1 MLRHV
6 AASVFLMTACGVAP
20 WPGAAAGEVL
30 SGAITPQNWQHHPRI
45 LEVRKLYDNIQSKL
59 ATKELKYQ
67 KKDYTVLPRSC
78 RGTYPLEYLALA
90 ADADGRIRMYTRA
103 HRISHDDLLTTRYYY
118 DDKGRPRFSYVTNE
132 SDEFSTIEYRIYL
145 DDQGNMFWD
154 VRSEAKK
161 MRFGEA
167 SEDLP
172 TVEAFSAKQAATEFQ
187 EAKIKCA
194 E

>member
-1 MLRHV
+1 MLRRV
-6 AASVFLMTACGVAP
+6 AASVVLMTACGVAP
-20 WPGAAAGEVL
+20 WPCMAAGDVL
-30 SGAITPQNWQHHPRI
+30 SEAITPQNWQHHPRI

-90 ADADGRIRMYTRA
+90 TDAEARIRMYTTA
-103 HRISHDDLLTTRYYY
+103 QRISHDDLLTTRYYY
-118 DDKGRPRFSYVTNE
+118 DDKGRARFSYVTNE

-145 DDQGNMFWD
+145 DDHGNIFWD
-154 VRSEAKK
+154 VRTEAKK

-172 TVEAFSAKQAATEFQ
+172 TVEAFSAKQAATEFHG
-187 EAKIKCA
+187 AKIKCA